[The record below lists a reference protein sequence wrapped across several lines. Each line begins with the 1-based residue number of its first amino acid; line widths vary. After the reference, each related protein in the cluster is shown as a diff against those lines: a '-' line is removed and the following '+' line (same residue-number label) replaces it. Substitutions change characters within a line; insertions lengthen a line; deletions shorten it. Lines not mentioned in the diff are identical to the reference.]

1 MWLFTLDEAIG
12 LFDQAVSVRESRAR
26 TKMRDAL
33 AARAAAGEGRQAL
46 LDEILPVLLDVAI
59 EDEQVGGRLR
69 TTIGMERPQAAAAGS
84 SPRLPRDHGHLAM
97 LDDSYTYLRRS
108 WPGRPSRRGA

>member
-46 LDEILPVLLDVAI
+46 
-59 EDEQVGGRLR
+59 
-69 TTIGMERPQAAAAGS
+69 
-84 SPRLPRDHGHLAM
+84 
-97 LDDSYTYLRRS
+97 
-108 WPGRPSRRGA
+108 